1 MTDQM
6 DDLMKAAEAC
16 VAEAT
21 PETLEPGKLRLVKGE
36 FSSLE
41 DALREQV
48 RQQQHDMEKLE
59 AKIELYRR
67 IHLELDGII
76 AGQRD
81 TIEDYRSQLETPINF
96 DDDE

>member
-1 MTDQM
+1 MT
-6 DDLMKAAEAC
+6 LN
-16 VAEAT
+16 
-21 PETLEPGKLRLVKGE
+21 LVKGE
-36 FSSLE
+36 FTELE

-59 AKIELYRR
+59 AKIELY
-67 IHLELDGII
+67 EGII

-96 DDDE
+96 DPDPEDEE

>member
-48 RQQQHDMEKLE
+48 RQQQHDMKIMCGVNEKLK
-59 AKIELYRR
+59 AKIEIY
-67 IHLELDGII
+67 EGII